1 MRTKRDTL
9 EKTIIDG
16 QRLIFK
22 GCYSRPLWS
31 YNARLADQIE
41 ANGDYNFG
49 AKDDDKFQK
58 VIYDELLAKIEAI
71 QRSLYSDI
79 DVLTIA
85 AQEQQRA
92 ANANAGFDDDMLSEM
107 SGNTNRMATGV
118 GGRSM
123 AQSRAG
129 SSVSGMGGGKL
140 GRRMSNLMGLKAK
153 LANGHKF

>member
-16 QRLIFK
+16 QKLIFK

-41 ANGDYNFG
+41 STGNYDFG
-49 AKDDDKFQK
+49 AKEDGKFQK

-79 DVLTIA
+79 DVLTTA

-92 ANANAGFDDDMLSEM
+92 ANADGGLDDDMMSEM
-107 SGNTNRMATGV
+107 SGNTSRMGTGV
-118 GGRSM
+118 GRRPSM
-123 AQSRAG
+123 MGSR
-129 SSVSGMGGGKL
+129 
-140 GRRMSNLMGLKAK
+140 
-153 LANGHKF
+153 